1 MTGDSD
7 ARRRFGGKRETNGR
21 SRIGWMERF
30 RSSGLLWLF
39 SLLVLVASGCG
50 GSSSGPD
57 QAADK
62 DDEEEAEEKPAAAP
76 APKVAPAKQ
85 LAAAKA
91 APEESPAPKSK
102 NPAQWDY
109 ADLKGALARKDLRF
123 PMGVVLYGAQR
134 PSDSK
139 RAEDLDALL
148 RQVGKMKDDAVVGV
162 PLPPGALATTAAP
175 VTSGAIN
182 LPAAAA
188 MPAPTAP
195 IQGMFG
201 NRRRNRKD

>member
-1 MTGDSD
+1 MTSDSH
-7 ARRRFGGKRETNGR
+7 ARRRLCGKRETNGR
-21 SRIGWMERF
+21 SRTGWMDRF

-62 DDEEEAEEKPAAAP
+62 DDEEEEKPAAAP
-76 APKVAPAKQ
+76 PPKVALAKQ
-85 LAAAKA
+85 IAAAKA
-91 APEESPAPKSK
+91 APEEAPAPKSK

-109 ADLKGALARKDLRF
+109 ADLKGALARKDQQF
-123 PMGVVLYGAQR
+123 PMGVVLFGAQR
-134 PSDSK
+134 PGDSK

-188 MPAPTAP
+188 IPEPTAP
-195 IQGMFG
+195 IRGMF
-201 NRRRNRKD
+201 RRRNRKD